1 MESSIKR
8 VLKSRQI
15 GLVQTFHLISGTA
28 GTPADSG
35 ADSMFVDS
43 ITDLGAGSWKVN
55 FKGKSLRDIAVAGI
69 AEVTAGIKVR
79 VAAIDKESIT
89 FAAEDMS
96 SGVATD
102 CDFYFSCIHATTVE
116 AKF

>member
-35 ADSMFVDS
+35 ADSMFVES
-43 ITDLGAGSWKVN
+43 IDDLGVGSWKVN
-55 FKGKSLRDIAVAGI
+55 FKGKSLRDIALAGI
-69 AEVTAGIKVR
+69 VPVTAGVIINI
-79 VAAIDKESIT
+79 AAVDKESIT
-89 FAAEDMS
+89 FNCVTHANVAAD
-96 SGVATD
+96 A
-102 CDFYFSCIHATTVE
+102 DFYFSCIHATTVE